1 VTRPPSWTPSAKPDY
16 TINVVGKQWSWD
28 FNYVDG
34 NVYERCA
41 LRAQPQGRQARVDGT
56 PQPVLYMPVN
66 KRVEFVLNARD
77 VIHSFWVPAFLVKL
91 DMIPG
96 KTNRMQVTPTQIG
109 EYQGKCAELC
119 GAYHSQMLFKVK
131 VVSQADYDAD
141 MAELKAAGSGGS
153 AAQHAQP

>member
-1 VTRPPSWTPSAKPDY
+1 
-16 TINVVGKQWSWD
+16 
-28 FNYVDG
+28 
-34 NVYERCA
+34 
-41 LRAQPQGRQARVDGT
+41 
-56 PQPVLYMPVN
+56 VLYLPVN

-96 KTNRMQVTPTQIG
+96 KTNRLQITPTQMG
-109 EYQGKCAELC
+109 EFQGKCAELC

-131 VVSQADYDAD
+131 IVSQAGVRRGDGQAQ
-141 MAELKAAGSGGS
+141 EPGSGGS